1 MGKMAPFALALLLL
15 PFGGCMRKSAKRL
28 GRVMSLLL
36 LIGASISA
44 MAGLTG
50 CGASVNS
57 NFVQPQQTYDLT
69 VTIRQKIW
77 GRDHPDTAYSLN
89 NLGWIYLEL
98 GRWQL
103 AEPLLKENLAIP
115 RAPSARA
122 GPLYVS
128 SLANWGRVLEQ
139 KGDYSGA
146 ADAFNQAMQ
155 LLASGG
161 HQESWS
167 GPKSWTIRSFSIS
180 IAAAIRMQ
188 SGWPR
193 VRCRWRGTWAAT
205 TIRS

>member
-1 MGKMAPFALALLLL
+1 
-15 PFGGCMRKSAKRL
+15 
-28 GRVMSLLL
+28 
-36 LIGASISA
+36 